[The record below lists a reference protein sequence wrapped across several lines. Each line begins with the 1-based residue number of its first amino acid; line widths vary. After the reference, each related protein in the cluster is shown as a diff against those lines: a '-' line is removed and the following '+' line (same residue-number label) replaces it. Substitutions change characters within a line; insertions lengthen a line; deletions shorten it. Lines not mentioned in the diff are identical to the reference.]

1 MADDIQKNAPVK
13 EIFDELFSLLET
25 LETQNVAIVEF
36 LKEEG
41 IATDEKFAPY
51 LDRAASAANVKWRAH
66 RARME
71 HLYSPIPAAV
81 QEIKRE
87 GESGGKNEAA
97 NEELE
102 GKQPSGESEK
112 SREMETSKE
121 LGAPNP
127 ITGRIPPR
135 QGAAANAEIKTSKES
150 EMPEA
155 GTGEV
160 QQRHQE
166 QPDHVH
172 QVPVEASEIHR
183 REISGAEFTFATAI
197 APPGDPDQGP

>member
-155 GTGEV
+155 GTGDAADNKGAAGANSTHSAEPKIP
-160 QQRHQE
+160 QE
-166 QPDHVH
+166 K
-172 QVPVEASEIHR
+172 ASR
-183 REISGAEFTFATAI
+183 SGESA
-197 APPGDPDQGP
+197 PGDGAGEAASAAKRQ